1 MYLGYRTAYGV
12 QTGKYA
18 VIGLRRGGVSL
29 SGVLING
36 IAAFIGAAAGIL
48 LKKGIPERIT
58 KALFSAIALC
68 VCIMGVQGAVKT
80 ENLLLLLAS
89 MTIGT
94 LLGTV
99 LQLEERMYH
108 SGEWLKNK
116 LGADGDSRFV
126 QGFVVVT
133 IIQVVGAMSI
143 LGPVQAAL
151 LGDYSLLYF
160 KSVLDGVASIIFGAI
175 YGMGTLPVCI
185 VIVVYEMI
193 FYVLAHLVSP
203 LMTPDVIRELNAVG
217 SVMIFAISLNMLG
230 ITKLKVTDYLPAL
243 FIPIIYYHLFAGWL

>member
-1 MYLGYRTAYGV
+1 ML
-12 QTGKYA
+12 
-18 VIGLRRGGVSL
+18 
-29 SGVLING
+29 GVLMNG
-36 IAAFIGAAAGIL
+36 IAAFAGAVLGVL

-58 KALFSAIALC
+58 KPLFAAIALC
-68 VCIMGVQGAVKT
+68 VCIMGVQGAIKT

-89 MTIGT
+89 MTVGT
-94 LLGTV
+94 LIGTV
-99 LQLEERMYH
+99 LQLEERMHH
-108 SGEWLKNK
+108 SGEWLKRK
-116 LGADGDSRFV
+116 LGAGSDSRFV

-160 KSVLDGVASIIFGAI
+160 KAVLDGVASIIFGAI
-175 YGMGTLPVCI
+175 YGIATLPVCI
-185 VIVVYEMI
+185 VIVIYEMT
-193 FYVLAHLVSP
+193 FYILANMVSP

-230 ITKLKVTDYLPAL
+230 ITKLKVADYLPAL
-243 FIPIIYYHLFAGWL
+243 FIPIIYYHLLAGWL

>member
-1 MYLGYRTAYGV
+1 M
-12 QTGKYA
+12 
-18 VIGLRRGGVSL
+18 
-29 SGVLING
+29 NG
-36 IAAFIGAAAGIL
+36 IAAFAGAVLGVL

-58 KALFSAIALC
+58 KPLFAAIALC
-68 VCIMGVQGAVKT
+68 VCIMGVQGAIKT

-89 MTIGT
+89 MTVGT
-94 LLGTV
+94 LIGTV
-99 LQLEERMYH
+99 LQLEERMHH
-108 SGEWLKNK
+108 SGEWLKRK
-116 LGADGDSRFV
+116 LGAGSDSRFV

-160 KSVLDGVASIIFGAI
+160 KAVLDGVASIIFGAI
-175 YGMGTLPVCI
+175 YGIATLPVCI
-185 VIVVYEMI
+185 VIVIYEMT
-193 FYVLAHLVSP
+193 FYILANMVSP

-230 ITKLKVTDYLPAL
+230 ITKLKVADYLPAL
-243 FIPIIYYHLFAGWL
+243 FIPIIYYHLLAGWL

>member
-1 MYLGYRTAYGV
+1 M
-12 QTGKYA
+12 
-18 VIGLRRGGVSL
+18 
-29 SGVLING
+29 G
-36 IAAFIGAAAGIL
+36 I
-48 LKKGIPERIT
+48 
-58 KALFSAIALC
+58 
-68 VCIMGVQGAVKT
+68 QGAVKT
-80 ENLLLLLAS
+80 ENILLVLAS

-94 LLGTV
+94 LIGTV
-99 LQLEERMYH
+99 LQLEECMHR
-108 SGEWLKNK
+108 SGEWVKK
-116 LGADGDSRFV
+116 ILGASGDSRFV

-185 VIVVYEMI
+185 IIVVYEGL
-193 FYVLAHLVSP
+193 FYVLANLVSP

-217 SVMIFAISLNMLG
+217 SVMILAIAFNMLG
-230 ITKLKVTDYLPAL
+230 MTKLKVADYLPAL
-243 FIPIIYYHLFAGWL
+243 FIPIIYYHLIAGWL

>member
-1 MYLGYRTAYGV
+1 MVGV
-12 QTGKYA
+12 F
-18 VIGLRRGGVSL
+18 
-29 SGVLING
+29 ING
-36 IAAFIGAAAGIL
+36 IAAFIGAVLGVV

-58 KALFSAIALC
+58 TALFSAIALC
-68 VCIMGVQGAVKT
+68 VCIMGIQGAVKT
-80 ENLLLLLAS
+80 ENILLVLAS

-94 LLGTV
+94 LIGTV
-99 LQLEERMYH
+99 LQLEERMH
-108 SGEWLKNK
+108 RGGEWLKNT
-116 LGADGDSRFV
+116 LGASGDSRFV
-126 QGFVVVT
+126 QGFVAVT

-185 VIVVYEMI
+185 IIMAYAGL

-203 LMTPDVIRELNAVG
+203 LMTTDVIRELNAVG
-217 SVMIFAISLNMLG
+217 SVMILAISLNMLG
-230 ITKLKVTDYLPAL
+230 ITKLKVADYLPAL
-243 FIPIIYYHLFAGWL
+243 FIPIIYYHLIASWL

>member
-1 MYLGYRTAYGV
+1 M
-12 QTGKYA
+12 
-18 VIGLRRGGVSL
+18 
-29 SGVLING
+29 NG
-36 IAAFIGAAAGIL
+36 IAAFAGAVLGVL

-58 KALFSAIALC
+58 KPLFAAIALC
-68 VCIMGVQGAVKT
+68 VCIMGVQGAIKT

-89 MTIGT
+89 MNVGT
-94 LLGTV
+94 LIGTV
-99 LQLEERMYH
+99 LQLEERMHH
-108 SGEWLKNK
+108 SGEWLKRK
-116 LGADGDSRFV
+116 LGAGSDSRFV

-160 KSVLDGVASIIFGAI
+160 KAVLDGVASIIFGAI
-175 YGMGTLPVCI
+175 YGIATLPVCI
-185 VIVVYEMI
+185 VIVIYEMT
-193 FYVLAHLVSP
+193 FYILANMVSP

-230 ITKLKVTDYLPAL
+230 ITKLKVADYLPAL
-243 FIPIIYYHLFAGWL
+243 FIPIIYYHLLAGWL

>member
-1 MYLGYRTAYGV
+1 ML
-12 QTGKYA
+12 
-18 VIGLRRGGVSL
+18 
-29 SGVLING
+29 GVLING
-36 IAAFIGAAAGIL
+36 IAAFIGAVLGVV

-58 KALFSAIALC
+58 TALFSAIALC
-68 VCIMGVQGAVKT
+68 GGVMGIQGAVKT
-80 ENLLLLLAS
+80 ENILLVLAS

-94 LLGTV
+94 LIGTV
-99 LQLEERMYH
+99 LQLEECMHR
-108 SGEWLKNK
+108 SGEWLKNI
-116 LGADGDSRFV
+116 LGASGDSRFV

-185 VIVVYEMI
+185 IIVVYEGL
-193 FYVLAHLVSP
+193 FYVLANLVSP

-217 SVMIFAISLNMLG
+217 SVMILAIAFNMLG
-230 ITKLKVTDYLPAL
+230 MTKLKVADYLPAL
-243 FIPIIYYHLFAGWL
+243 FIPIIYYHLIAGWL

>member
-1 MYLGYRTAYGV
+1 MVGV
-12 QTGKYA
+12 F
-18 VIGLRRGGVSL
+18 
-29 SGVLING
+29 ING
-36 IAAFIGAAAGIL
+36 IAAFIGAVLGVV

-58 KALFSAIALC
+58 TALFSAIALC
-68 VCIMGVQGAVKT
+68 VCIMGIQGAVKT
-80 ENLLLLLAS
+80 ENILLVLAS

-94 LLGTV
+94 LIGTV
-99 LQLEERMYH
+99 LQLEERMH
-108 SGEWLKNK
+108 RGGEWLKNT
-116 LGADGDSRFV
+116 LGASGDSRFV
-126 QGFVVVT
+126 QGFVAVT

-185 VIVVYEMI
+185 IIMAYEGL

-203 LMTPDVIRELNAVG
+203 LMTTDVIRELNAVG
-217 SVMIFAISLNMLG
+217 SVMILAISLNMLG
-230 ITKLKVTDYLPAL
+230 ITKLKVADYLPAL
-243 FIPIIYYHLFAGWL
+243 FIPIIYYHLIASWL